1 MAQEDEELLLKY
13 LCMALPYG
21 VICNDNRHGSGR
33 VTNIDITPDDIEQK
47 NGKVVV
53 YYFDF
58 DECGELKNCK
68 PYLRLLSNMTE
79 EEKAELLNLL
89 FDKDAKY
96 FYIDGEGV
104 IDGTMSDLIYPSL
117 CPINMVA
124 YTNWLLKN
132 HFDFMGLIPKGL
144 AIEINKENNPYKE

>member
-1 MAQEDEELLLKY
+1 MAKEEKELLLKY

-33 VTNIDITPDDIEQK
+33 VTYIDITPDDIEQK

-68 PYLRLLSNMTE
+68 PYLRPMSSMTRT
-79 EEKAELLNLL
+79 ELHEVQEILG
-89 FDKDAKY
+89 KDVEICDG
-96 FYIDGEGV
+96 FIDIVDCSRKRFTFLELQAV
-104 IDGTMSDLIYPSL
+104 FE
-117 CPINMVA
+117 
-124 YTNWLLKN
+124 WLLKN
-132 HFDFMGLIPKGL
+132 HFDFMDLIPKDL
-144 AIEINKENNPYKE
+144 AIEVTKENNPYKN

>member
-1 MAQEDEELLLKY
+1 MIQEDKELLLKD
-13 LCMALPYG
+13 LCARLPYG

-68 PYLRLLSNMTE
+68 PYLRPMSSMTE
-79 EEKAELLNLL
+79 EETEEYRRLQSDIWKPC
-89 FDKDAKY
+89 
-96 FYIDGEGV
+96 
-104 IDGTMSDLIYPSL
+104 GTMYYDTADSIDWLNAHYFDYRNLIE
-117 CPINMVA
+117 
-124 YTNWLLKN
+124 
-132 HFDFMGLIPKGL
+132 KGL
-144 AIEINKENNPYKE
+144 AIEAPEGMYD